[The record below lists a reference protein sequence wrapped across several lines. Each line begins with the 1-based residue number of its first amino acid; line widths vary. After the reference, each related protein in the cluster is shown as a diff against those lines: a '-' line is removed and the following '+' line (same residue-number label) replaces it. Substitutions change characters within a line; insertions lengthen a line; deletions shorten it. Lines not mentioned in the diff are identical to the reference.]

1 VSVLFIAAN
10 NLRRLVRD
18 RGNLFFVFVLP
29 VVLILVLG
37 VTVGG
42 RDDPRIGVHVE
53 GQLTA
58 EAQLLIESLEKVD
71 GVGIERFD
79 DLGSATDELER
90 EDISALVVVPDGYD
104 DTITSGGTAEIEY
117 RVIPTSSGFEI
128 QSLVRSVVAGQNAVI
143 RAGRVVSEQT
153 GLPPAEASETVAAL
167 AEDIAEVEVVTVDA
181 DGDAYV
187 KSNAVGFVAAQ
198 QLILFVFLMSIVA
211 ASALIESR
219 QLGVTQRM
227 MATPATTAQII
238 AGEGLGRFGVAVVQ
252 GAAIVI
258 ATALLF
264 GLDWGS
270 WPATAAIIV
279 SFALVATATAMFVGA
294 LVTNENQSLSIG
306 LALGLA
312 LAALGGC
319 MAPFEVFPGWLRSV
333 AHITPHAW
341 AVDAFTEVIQRGGGI
356 GQIGLELAVLVLS
369 GFLLLVAA
377 SISLRRVIVE

>member
-1 VSVLFIAAN
+1 MSVVFIAAN

-53 GQLTA
+53 GEVAAGAQQL
-58 EAQLLIESLEKVD
+58 IDNLEETD
-71 GVGIERFD
+71 GVTVELFD
-79 DLGSATDELER
+79 SLGGATDELER
-90 EDISALVVVPDGYD
+90 EDISALVVIPIGYED
-104 DTITSGGTAEIEY
+104 AISSGSSAEIEY
-117 RVIPTSSGFEI
+117 RVIPTGDGFQI
-128 QSLVRSVVAGQNAVI
+128 QSLVRSVIADQNSAI
-143 RAGRVVSEQT
+143 RAGRVVGEQT
-153 GLPPAEASETVAAL
+153 GLSPPEASERVRAL
-167 AEDIAEVEVVTVDA
+167 AGDIAPVEVITVDP
-181 DGDAYV
+181 DGDGYV
-187 KSNAVGFVAAQ
+187 KTDAVGFVAAQ

-211 ASALIESR
+211 ASALIQSR

-227 MATPATTAQII
+227 MATPATTAEII
-238 AGEGLGRFGVAVVQ
+238 AGEGLGRLGVAVLQ
-252 GAAIVI
+252 GAGIVG
-258 ATALLF
+258 ATAVLF

-279 SFALVATATAMFVGA
+279 SFALVATAAAVFVGA
-294 LVTNENQSLSIG
+294 LVTNESQSLAIG
-306 LALGLA
+306 LALGLS

-341 AVDAFTEVIQRGGGI
+341 AIDAFTEVIQRGGGI
-356 GQIGLELAVLVLS
+356 GEIGLELTVLILS
-369 GFLLLVAA
+369 GFALLVAA
-377 SISLRRVIVE
+377 SVSLRRVIVD